1 MCVCLV
7 LYVHVHPHCYL
18 HIYIEWDRVCVC
30 VCVCVCVI
38 MYIWCECAGSGG
50 GGGCVSW
57 GPLWNVSA
65 RPRLRAHEMGKHEI
79 KVEKTHKGVE
89 GGWLGSG
96 WGVGREGRRVACP
109 CTPGPRKAPG
119 PHSAMKRA
127 LMRTWL
133 FCLHRIKIP
142 NPRRC
147 QPGASMSYFISLSL
161 SEREHQLQLCFQS
174 FQSHD
179 TLLIHVQHLKLYFL
193 SPRSACPLSWIN
205 IFLMFN

>member
-1 MCVCLV
+1 M
-7 LYVHVHPHCYL
+7 
-18 HIYIEWDRVCVC
+18 ERDCVC
-30 VCVCVCVI
+30 VCYYVYMVWVCRKRR
-38 MYIWCECAGSGG
+38 GG
-50 GGGCVSW
+50 AASHGVL
-57 GPLWNVSA
+57 LWNVSA

-96 WGVGREGRRVACP
+96 WGVGRGGRGWLVP
-109 CTPGPRKAPG
+109 APQDPESTR

-147 QPGASMSYFISLSL
+147 QPGASMSYFISLFLSQSESINCSSVSL
-161 SEREHQLQLCFQS
+161 R
-174 FQSHD
+174 SHD
-179 TLLIHVQHLKLYFL
+179 TLKLYFL
-193 SPRSACPLSWIN
+193 SPRSARPLSWID